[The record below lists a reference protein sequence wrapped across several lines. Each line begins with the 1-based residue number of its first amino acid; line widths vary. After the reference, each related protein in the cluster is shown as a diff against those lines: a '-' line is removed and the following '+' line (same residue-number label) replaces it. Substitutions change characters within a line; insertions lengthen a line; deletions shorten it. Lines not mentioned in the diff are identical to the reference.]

1 MTQKTKS
8 ARRALRIDADHL
20 FIGLIVLFVLTLA
33 YIEYDKHQRTQAAAE
48 VARNGEGE
56 VLKLFRAWKFDQ
68 LQGDKVMLW
77 SGENAE
83 VLWVGVWTPDD
94 GRDADPF
101 LASWTIYARS
111 QSAEPRYFS
120 AKYHISKE
128 TLSMQPSRGDQFSTL
143 TREQIIS
150 SAARDGRKDVLVKLG
165 VTFEPA

>member
-77 SGENAE
+77 S
-83 VLWVGVWTPDD
+83 
-94 GRDADPF
+94 
-101 LASWTIYARS
+101 
-111 QSAEPRYFS
+111 
-120 AKYHISKE
+120 
-128 TLSMQPSRGDQFSTL
+128 PSPIACLFCFGL
-143 TREQIIS
+143 CGMVPVS
-150 SAARDGRKDVLVKLG
+150 SAGSS
-165 VTFEPA
+165 